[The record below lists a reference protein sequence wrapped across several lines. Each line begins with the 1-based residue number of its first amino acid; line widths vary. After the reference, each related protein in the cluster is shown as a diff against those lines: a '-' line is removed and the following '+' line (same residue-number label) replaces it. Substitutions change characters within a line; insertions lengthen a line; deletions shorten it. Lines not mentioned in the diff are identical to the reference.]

1 MLIWCCLLFVLGI
14 LAFLD
19 SLFNYG
25 EIFRQ
30 VNSVLFLLTSLG
42 LLVRCTMKKRFAAR
56 ERLAED
62 IRVVEKELKALKSDR
77 DRKVIMAN
85 LRRSFSVG
93 EVVREQ
99 SRFQDVSGVPQPGS
113 RPSSQMDP
121 RQ

>member
-62 IRVVEKELKALKSDR
+62 IRVAEKELKALKSDR

-93 EVVREQ
+93 
-99 SRFQDVSGVPQPGS
+99 
-113 RPSSQMDP
+113 
-121 RQ
+121 